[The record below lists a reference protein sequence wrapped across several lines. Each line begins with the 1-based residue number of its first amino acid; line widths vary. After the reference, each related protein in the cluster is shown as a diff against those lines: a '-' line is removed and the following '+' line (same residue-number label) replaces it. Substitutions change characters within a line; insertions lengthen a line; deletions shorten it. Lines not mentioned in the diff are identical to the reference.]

1 MSFRTRFNLPEIA
14 TESLIQFMRLVLTEI
29 SGSDFDSFPKTL
41 HLVRKELN
49 LKDKFHNFAACPK
62 CHKLYNKQEVKNF

>member
-1 MSFRTRFNLPEIA
+1 MSFRTRFNLPETA

-29 SGSDFDSFPKTL
+29 GGSDFDSFPKTL

-49 LKDKFHNFAACPK
+49 LKDKFHSFAACPK